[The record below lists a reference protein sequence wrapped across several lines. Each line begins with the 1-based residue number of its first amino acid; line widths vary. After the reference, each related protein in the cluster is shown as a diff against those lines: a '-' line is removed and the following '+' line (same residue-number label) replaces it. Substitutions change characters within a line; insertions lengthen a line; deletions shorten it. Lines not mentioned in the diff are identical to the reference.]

1 MTLANT
7 SSGKAQAGQS
17 SGPLVPAAGA
27 KGRSPAGAAGEKA
40 KSPAEAKAHLAPQPS
55 PGARTLLENLA
66 PASKG
71 EGSPHQK
78 TEVEGVVGEETCGAG
93 PCSCSAGQ
101 VRSPQQQFCLPGE
114 LLLAVQAHARQVEE
128 GGRKESGKPA
138 WPTTCHMGGSRGTE
152 QELGG
157 SGRQGL
163 PPLLSSAREIGA
175 LKQEPELAT
184 ILDCIGCAGKS

>member
-1 MTLANT
+1 MKLFFEVAPKRWIKCQIVDWLTLANT

-101 VRSPQQQFCLPGE
+101 VRSPRQQFCLPGE

-128 GGRKESGKPA
+128 GGRRA
-138 WPTTCHMGGSRGTE
+138 
-152 QELGG
+152 Q
-157 SGRQGL
+157 SGRSSRPSSSL
-163 PPLLSSAREIGA
+163 ISSPPSSASLLMA
-175 LKQEPELAT
+175 CATMLAS
-184 ILDCIGCAGKS
+184 ISW